1 MGALAVSGGPATAV
15 AKTRTKLASV
25 AIVDR
30 SPSASA
36 TLLRS
41 VSLRLVMVGLANG
54 IEWQLAPGPGQPSH
68 DPPSK
73 PCPARRLEAASYFS
87 AVPQDQNL
95 QQWPPAGQRC
105 APRWGSPWWL
115 LGAGRNFPG
124 GAGWRGG
131 GVSIDSALAPRPFLQ
146 RGMRSNLPDLVTRIT
161 RLSVAMWLLVRIDT
175 LGGPVKLLG

>member
-105 APRWGSPWWL
+105 APERGHSHCDL
-115 LGAGRNFPG
+115 CQAGEKFSGGVERRRRRDRAGAGPMTFARCRAVIGENSPG
-124 GAGWRGG
+124 LMSNNAVAG
-131 GVSIDSALAPRPFLQ
+131 D
-146 RGMRSNLPDLVTRIT
+146 
-161 RLSVAMWLLVRIDT
+161 
-175 LGGPVKLLG
+175 